1 MTNTSEFD
9 STLWVEFPSTESKH
23 TSASL
28 YLPIEHY
35 CVIADRV
42 FISFLKA
49 YRRLYVE
56 GDDSMAQR
64 VSILGKR
71 LSDFIHVVLPSH
83 PDYTVETIER
93 MNDIDAQLKSYLK
106 RFEENHGCYQGK
118 KLNF

>member
-1 MTNTSEFD
+1 MTNTSELD
-9 STLWVEFPSTESKH
+9 SNLWVEFPSTESKH
-23 TSASL
+23 ASASL

-83 PDYTVETIER
+83 PDYTIETVER
-93 MNDIDAQLKSYLK
+93 MDDIDAQLKSYLK
-106 RFEENHGCYQGK
+106 RFEENHGYPKGK
-118 KLNF
+118 NSNF